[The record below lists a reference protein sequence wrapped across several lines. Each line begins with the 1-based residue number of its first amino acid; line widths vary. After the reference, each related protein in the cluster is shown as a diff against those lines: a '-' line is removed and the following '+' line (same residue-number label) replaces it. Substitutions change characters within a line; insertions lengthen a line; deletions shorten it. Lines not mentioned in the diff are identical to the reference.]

1 MVVPGECLERV
12 GEIAVLVTAVELCP
26 QREQLVDG
34 LIAQVRLVTLMVR
47 VRTPGRFVIPH
58 SEHLEEQREHVA
70 DEAKVPEAER
80 GEALLTRLVGGAVG
94 AFDGIV
100 NYTELMRQEAGTAV
114 CEERLQ
120 RRCGRAVVTCVG
132 GLVVVGV
139 TLPVGGRHLPTVVA
153 LPPALGCGGG
163 TAALGV
169 EEIQDATQAAYY
181 APQHIQHLGGV
192 VRVVQLCGVVGE
204 VDGVGVGGEV
214 KAAAVALYGYEQ

>member
-1 MVVPGECLERV
+1 
-12 GEIAVLVTAVELCP
+12 
-26 QREQLVDG
+26 
-34 LIAQVRLVTLMVR
+34 MVR
-47 VRTPGRFVIPH
+47 VRTPGRFVVPH
-58 SEHLEEQREHVA
+58 SQQMKNSANTSPSDCGAEGTAAAQRSAELEEAGVGVTAETA

-80 GEALLTRLVGGAVG
+80 GEALLAWLIAGAVD

-100 NYTELMRQEAGTAV
+100 SSGKLMRQEAGTAV

-153 LPPALGCGGG
+153 LPPGLGCGGG

-181 APQHIQHLGGV
+181 PSHHLQQLVGV
-192 VRVVQLCGVVGE
+192 GRVVELCGVVGE
-204 VDGVGVGGEV
+204 VDGVGIGGEV
-214 KAAAVALYGYEQ
+214 KAAAVALDCDEQQVGV